1 VGREGDG
8 DRDGP
13 KTGDKERERNRRTT
27 AERSEGRRTAQRAC
41 IGDGE
46 PRACS
51 GEYRRWLR
59 RGCRSPQGSYGS
71 HDLRVWVPKTRPGP
85 LTCGFAGAA
94 GGCDGSPELRDP
106 REWPCPSVARLIA
119 RESAAR
125 AQRSNCF
132 ALIAGL
138 AVRSYWSCASAFGRT
153 AGTAT
158 DPITARETPAQH
170 ARTSF
175 RHPQGRCG

>member
-1 VGREGDG
+1 VGCKR
-8 DRDGP
+8 
-13 KTGDKERERNRRTT
+13 
-27 AERSEGRRTAQRAC
+27 
-41 IGDGE
+41 
-46 PRACS
+46 
-51 GEYRRWLR
+51 
-59 RGCRSPQGSYGS
+59 
-71 HDLRVWVPKTRPGP
+71 
-85 LTCGFAGAA
+85 
-94 GGCDGSPELRDP
+94 SPELRDP
-106 REWPCPSVARLIA
+106 REGPCPSVARLIA

-175 RHPQGRCG
+175 GTHRLGGFYGGASAAGSNVSGPIARRPRHGMGLSATICGYLVRWT

>member
-1 VGREGDG
+1 VHGNAPMTPRGRMIMI
-8 DRDGP
+8 
-13 KTGDKERERNRRTT
+13 ERI
-27 AERSEGRRTAQRAC
+27 AAGR
-41 IGDGE
+41 
-46 PRACS
+46 PV
-51 GEYRRWLR
+51 
-59 RGCRSPQGSYGS
+59 
-71 HDLRVWVPKTRPGP
+71 VWVPKTRPGP

-175 RHPQGRCG
+175 RHPQDPG